1 MSLETA
7 IQNLADAINNA
18 AIAFHPVAAPQ
29 VSAAPAV
36 EPVKVEPV
44 KVEPVKVEPV
54 KVEPVKVEPV
64 KVEPVKVEP
73 APPVEVKKRA
83 KPAPKPEPLV
93 ESEPEQAFEE
103 LLEEID
109 ESFEESEPEAFQ
121 LPAGERNAAFY
132 AAHVQP
138 VLQQLGAKDKPALA
152 NLIRV
157 VFSAQKGNL
166 IPVDQWD
173 DLVNHANILLA
184 A

>member
-29 VSAAPAV
+29 VSSAPA
-36 EPVKVEPV
+36 
-44 KVEPVKVEPV
+44 
-54 KVEPVKVEPV
+54 VEPV